1 MLEKLPIWAILVVE
15 FMLFCDKM
23 KVIMVNERLERHEG
37 FEGEKNV
44 DGAEEI
50 FQKMRGSKHQRR
62 ILGTMTADDPAS
74 GFENYLDT
82 NAESVRE
89 FLRRYG
95 TREEFEPDAQSFLET
110 IGQNNEAQKLAEYTG
125 AMERFKKNMYGEEP
139 GEWAEMRERTE
150 TERMKRGG
158 QRTIEIMEREELI
171 RDCDVVML
179 NKGDLIGQPGR
190 ECEDNMFVDTKKG
203 IFAVF
208 DGAGGG
214 GKNPALASQVAAL
227 AAGRATV
234 AMGPETEKDLKD
246 ILTVAGDAV
255 TKNERAGITTGVM
268 GRIMEEDGQKKLI
281 YANVGDSRIYVIR
294 NGHAH
299 QITRDEGVENR
310 IWNWLGDGGRGVK
323 QSGEVR
329 LREGDNLLFCS
340 DGVTGDLEKDF
351 IPETEMARIIENAAT
366 AKEAAKAI
374 VRRAT
379 KKDDR
384 TAIVVRI

>member
-1 MLEKLPIWAILVVE
+1 
-15 FMLFCDKM
+15 
-23 KVIMVNERLERHEG
+23 
-37 FEGEKNV
+37 
-44 DGAEEI
+44 
-50 FQKMRGSKHQRR
+50 MRGSKHQRR

-158 QRTIEIMEREELI
+158 QRTIEIMEAEPDVKRYVGKHEIVRQTGANERYERVEGREELI

-214 GKNPALASQVAAL
+214 GKNPALASQVAAR

-234 AMGPETEKDLKD
+234 AMAPETEKDLKD

-294 NGHAH
+294 IGHAH